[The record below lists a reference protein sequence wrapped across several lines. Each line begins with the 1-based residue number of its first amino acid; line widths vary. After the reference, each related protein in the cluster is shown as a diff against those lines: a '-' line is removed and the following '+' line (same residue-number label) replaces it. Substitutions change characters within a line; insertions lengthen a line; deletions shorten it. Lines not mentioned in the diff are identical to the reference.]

1 MQFINTIYKAYIAIL
16 GLIGHS
22 HNVLWVIV
30 IMPNPGVWTL
40 RKKSCVMHNYGISCA
55 HFKDITMKKR
65 YAKLQLLFNEI
76 CYNSRIKKNN
86 DILGILSVF
95 YHEKHMI

>member
-16 GLIGHS
+16 GLIDHS

-55 HFKDITMKKR
+55 HFKDITMKKDM
-65 YAKLQLLFNEI
+65 QS
-76 CYNSRIKKNN
+76 YNYCLIKYITTVEFKKKNN
-86 DILGILSVF
+86 EIMGILLSLF
-95 YHEKHMI
+95 TTF